1 LVLGENREKTSQK
14 SKIRIQLGLDL
25 VDKGVKTLAADL
37 TRYVTQRSDADFDET
52 FFIESI
58 VDRIN
63 YYGKIFCGTT
73 KRSNFSAPVSFA
85 TFSYKRFV
93 FSIGP
98 KKSSLGRV

>member
-1 LVLGENREKTSQK
+1 LLGINTDKK
-14 SKIRIQLGLDL
+14 SKQ
-25 VDKGVKTLAADL
+25 AAL
-37 TRYVTQRSDADFDET
+37 TRNVTQRSDADFDET
-52 FFIESI
+52 FFNESI
-58 VDRIN
+58 LDKIN

-98 KKSSLGRV
+98 QKSSLGRV